1 MPLLAKGIPFFFIG
15 EPAQAPVGF
24 AMRRVLRYTSRV
36 EPELIRHALEV
47 ARSHGFAEVE
57 IESGGGRFAGTLERG
72 KRAAAT
78 KPSPAAAEPTAV
90 EPASNG
96 YAEIKAPLV
105 GYYQSGKQA
114 LEPGAAVQR
123 GDVVAVITALG
134 LSNEVESPH
143 EGEIVDVLVKD
154 GDPVEF
160 GQVLARVK
168 A

>member
-1 MPLLAKGIPFFFIG
+1 M
-15 EPAQAPVGF
+15 
-24 AMRRVLRYTSRV
+24 LRYTSCV

-57 IESGGGRFAGTLERG
+57 IELGDARFAGTLERVKG
-72 KRAAAT
+72 VAPA
-78 KPSPAAAEPTAV
+78 KPVSVSEPVADDH
-90 EPASNG
+90 ASNG
-96 YAEIKAPLV
+96 YVEIKAPLV
-105 GYYQSGKQA
+105 GYFQAGKQA
-114 LEPGAAVQR
+114 LAPGAAVQR

-134 LSNEVESPH
+134 LSNEVESLH

-154 GDPVEF
+154 GDPVEY